1 MSNLGY
7 YNLHILAR
15 KNEKKRKHNFI
26 ARIAKTCAACFCRAV
41 LGLGEA
47 SERKFVSLSTYR
59 GFVPKLTFLRV
70 NINVPAVV
78 F

>member
-15 KNEKKRKHNFI
+15 KIEKKRKHNFI
-26 ARIAKTCAACFCRAV
+26 ARIAKTCAAYFCRAV

-47 SERKFVSLSTYR
+47 SERKLVSLSTYR
-59 GFVPKLTFLRV
+59 GFVHKLTFLRV

>member
-7 YNLHILAR
+7 YNLHLLAR

-26 ARIAKTCAACFCRAV
+26 ARIAKTCAARFCRAV
-41 LGLGEA
+41 LVRI
-47 SERKFVSLSTYR
+47 SFDLS
-59 GFVPKLTFLRV
+59 GFVHKLTFLRV
-70 NINVPAVV
+70 NIINVPAVV